1 MLRKRILTAATAIAI
16 AAGTAVVAT
25 APADAVTGSNV
36 AIFVENGNTLRVVD
50 LAPTNAPTLNMYFD
64 SYTSIALESTAPL
77 HIGAGCVAKPER
89 RGKAFASCSLQTIQK
104 TRFDLGGGN
113 DTLSVVTA
121 VPVEIHGGPGIDTI
135 TLNAPVPTGNQIFG
149 EGERDIIKTLYAAT
163 IDGGGGNDDITGSN
177 DPDDITGGSGSD
189 TIRGWKGN
197 DTIRVKDGEFDDV
210 NCNDKKQDRISADSI
225 DLVKNCEIPIP

>member
-16 AAGTAVVAT
+16 AAGAAVVAT
-25 APADAVTGSNV
+25 SPADAVTGANV
-36 AIFVENGNTLRVVD
+36 AIFVENGNTIRVVD

-64 SYTSIALESTAPL
+64 SYTSVALESTAPL

-89 RGKAFASCSLQTIQK
+89 RGKAFASCSLQNIQK

-113 DTLSVVTA
+113 DTLGVSTA

-135 TLNAPVPTGNQIFG
+135 SLSSPVTGNTIFG
-149 EGERDIIKTLYAAT
+149 EGEGDIIQITFAAT
-163 IDGGGGNDDITGSN
+163 IDGGPGADRITGSN
-177 DPDDITGGSGSD
+177 DVDDITGGSGRD
-189 TIRGWKGN
+189 VIRGWKGN
-197 DTIRVKDGEFDDV
+197 DTIRVRDGEFDDV
-210 NCNDKKQDRISADSI
+210 NCNDNKQDRISADSI